1 MVITVLMLLL
11 GFFDNPHGDG
21 LGQLKPTEMER
32 SLRIIDAQLHAL
44 GHHRPDPPCDARGN
58 AR

>member
-1 MVITVLMLLL
+1 VVITVLMLLL

-32 SLRIIDAQLHAL
+32 SLRIIDAQLNAL
-44 GHHRPDPPCDARGN
+44 GLTDTAPCDERGN
-58 AR
+58 ATG